1 MIAALRVL
9 YDNAG
14 NDKNYAQGKRRGITA
29 SQC

>member
-14 NDKNYAQGKRRGITA
+14 NDKNYAHGKPSGCTA
-29 SQC
+29 D